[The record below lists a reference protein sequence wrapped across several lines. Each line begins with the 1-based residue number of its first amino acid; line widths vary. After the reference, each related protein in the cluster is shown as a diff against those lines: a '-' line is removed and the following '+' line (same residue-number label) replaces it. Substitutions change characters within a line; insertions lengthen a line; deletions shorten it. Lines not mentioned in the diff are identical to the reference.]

1 MLCCYC
7 NAVKPVVGGAAA
19 AGEETYYTPVGKG
32 IVTVS
37 LHGSSLHIDREVYP
51 IPGWCTVPRHEVYR
65 FHGMRYARACAKAA
79 EKIAG
84 RMGRRGM
91 AVLLVPSWHIGGT
104 GMGQIIKALTGTID
118 DSRRRI
124 KVVYTMPVDDE
135 CKTAFGKAPQRDS
148 LPDHLRLCNYPSGVM
163 MGGTLGS
170 YHALLTT
177 HRCWHYSF
185 GASSAF
191 VSALHFLEMGK
202 DAIKMVVP
210 DKTKFGCTYG
220 YGRPIKEIC
229 GPVHHVFKLCFER
242 QAGRMWFTGAGV
254 KFVDL
259 SDACRFFESTLFA
272 YETVVAEQEAGAFWT
287 KADTSTYAPTF
298 PDVGGVRVDNFVV
311 VHDDTAAGFVDKL
324 SDKPGVVKK
333 LFSDEKL
340 HTELNEGGQR
350 NYDTIVLQVFDMTAG
365 AHRFDQISH
374 IEESAFRAKYTKST
388 FGIVYNADAGSGSVK
403 MSGPYCSRLMLMQK
417 LESYVDVI
425 FMAKTADT
433 DAFTEFINTYLLD
446 SDCRPQELTA
456 NLVPYSRMSFVMVM
470 PGKEIPMVPARRV
483 EKPAPWDY
491 GFGFGADGDMQADD
505 EPTIVEMPPGREGVL
520 QAMTFGLTPR
530 EVVGMKNEN
539 GAAFTRVASRP
550 GPRPFIARSGFA
562 TRSILESLM
571 THDDVAEPNV
581 DDVIRIGGTDYPRDQ
596 CHDVVDTAR
605 ELLTHYYKEVM
616 APTPTERRRDQES
629 QDRRHLRGV
638 TAEEVEQEE
647 ERRRLLQELRPA
659 VHLPL
664 PTAAP

>member
-1 MLCCYC
+1 
-7 NAVKPVVGGAAA
+7 
-19 AGEETYYTPVGKG
+19 
-32 IVTVS
+32 
-37 LHGSSLHIDREVYP
+37 
-51 IPGWCTVPRHEVYR
+51 
-65 FHGMRYARACAKAA
+65 MRYARACAKAA

-254 KFVDL
+254 KSVDL

-374 IEESAFRAKYTKST
+374 IEESAFRAKYTNT

-433 DAFTEFINTYLLD
+433 DANEFINTYLLTRTAA
-446 SDCRPQELTA
+446 CRSSP
-456 NLVPYSRMSFVMVM
+456 PIWSRTRASFVM
-470 PGKEIPMVPARRV
+470 ECRARRS
-483 EKPAPWDY
+483 PWCRRESREAGADY
-491 GFGFGADGDMQADD
+491 GFGFGADGGMQADD
-505 EPTIVEMPPGREGVL
+505 EPTIVEMPPG
-520 QAMTFGLTPR
+520 
-530 EVVGMKNEN
+530 
-539 GAAFTRVASRP
+539 
-550 GPRPFIARSGFA
+550 ARGSF
-562 TRSILESLM
+562 
-571 THDDVAEPNV
+571 
-581 DDVIRIGGTDYPRDQ
+581 
-596 CHDVVDTAR
+596 
-605 ELLTHYYKEVM
+605 
-616 APTPTERRRDQES
+616 RR
-629 QDRRHLRGV
+629 
-638 TAEEVEQEE
+638 
-647 ERRRLLQELRPA
+647 
-659 VHLPL
+659 
-664 PTAAP
+664 